1 MLFYNVHLHLW
12 FFLIF
17 KNDLFERERGRVSV
31 SAHTSGRRG
40 EATSRLPAEQGFPV
54 GLGARSQD
62 PKIMSWAK
70 AELNQT
76 HLWLFLWIWQQSH
89 ALCIWSAAL
98 VRRDESVA
106 GCRAHSPG
114 TQHPNHENDSVLR
127 MGPKRP
133 SFHSASRGLWNWHT
147 QSFSPL
153 PLFSLPMSSVGAEPG
168 VCSSPP
174 DQMLGGG
181 KTLPEDFDFIR
192 RTCGTRLLTCTPN
205 LRTHTGNTTPPPSF
219 SFLPVLHFHTSAL
232 QRSILCRWPAHQC
245 LVPPSTSRVW

>member
-1 MLFYNVHLHLW
+1 MHLVCC
-12 FFLIF
+12 FSE
-17 KNDLFERERGRVSV
+17 ERWIRCWMQSTFTRNSTPKPRKWL
-31 SAHTSGRRG
+31 S
-40 EATSRLPAEQGFPV
+40 P
-54 GLGARSQD
+54 QD
-62 PKIMSWAK
+62 
-70 AELNQT
+70 
-76 HLWLFLWIWQQSH
+76 
-89 ALCIWSAAL
+89 
-98 VRRDESVA
+98 
-106 GCRAHSPG
+106 
-114 TQHPNHENDSVLR
+114 
-127 MGPKRP
+127 GPKKTFLSLSLQRTVE
-133 SFHSASRGLWNWHT
+133 LTHT
-147 QSFSPL
+147 ELFPL